1 MANNNRDNTKGSFW
15 KKLFNN
21 AAAREGINDHEEER
35 QQVNPAPSNYSSSAN
50 DMLTANSS
58 STMNIMNYKRRI
70 AVLLSMNKVQ

>member
-35 QQVNPAPSNYSSSAN
+35 QQVNPALPTIHPLPN
-50 DMLTANSS
+50 DMLTAN
-58 STMNIMNYKRRI
+58 RH
-70 AVLLSMNKVQ
+70 L